1 MRTDFAAIVVGLAMG
16 LAGCAGSYEPVVD
29 LKGVDQVEYQSD
41 LEECRAYAENVDVG
55 TSAATGGAVG
65 AGVGAATGA
74 AVGAVTGSP
83 GLGAAI
89 GAAGGGTSGLFGG
102 LFRGASKEKSIIRN
116 CLRGRGY
123 HVLD

>member
-1 MRTDFAAIVVGLAMG
+1 MKTGSALIVGLAIG

-29 LKGVDQVEYQSD
+29 LKGVDHIEYQSD

-55 TSAATGGAVG
+55 SNAATGGAVG
-65 AGVGAATGA
+65 AGVGAAAGA
-74 AVGAVTGSP
+74 AVGAITGAP
-83 GLGAAI
+83 GRGAAI

-102 LFRGASKEKSIIRN
+102 LFRGTSKEKRIIRN

-123 HVLD
+123 RVLD